1 MDKPP
6 IFPVARRV
14 SSCTYYIIVE
24 PQKEEAVK
32 AGKNEK
38 QNWPEVMLNVRVF
51 PVLMIVRFLFL

>member
-14 SSCTYYIIVE
+14 SSCTYYIMVE

-38 QNWPEVMLNVRVF
+38 NWPEDMLNVQ
-51 PVLMIVRFLFL
+51 L

>member
-14 SSCTYYIIVE
+14 SSCTYYIMVE

-38 QNWPEVMLNVRVF
+38 KKTDLKLCWMFVF
-51 PVLMIVRFLFL
+51 FLC